1 MARNKRLLIIECIPR
16 SEKFNESLV
25 LSNFLRM
32 TEPDA
37 IHAHIIRS
45 KSQMLNYLA
54 SKRDLQKFDFVH
66 ISAHGGDDNESIE
79 LPQGSLRPEE
89 LPEGCFSRQTVTM
102 SACGMSR
109 TNFVS
114 EFMET
119 TGASRVIAPLHD
131 VEFIDAAVW
140 FINFYYLVLHQNYTP
155 KGAFDRTNSILK
167 GKAKGGFQFWT

>member
-25 LSNFLRM
+25 LSSFLRM
-32 TEPDA
+32 TEPEA
-37 IHAHIIRS
+37 IHAHVIRS
-45 KSQMLNYLA
+45 KTQLSNYLG
-54 SKRDLQKFDFVH
+54 SKR
-66 ISAHGGDDNESIE
+66 ISRSSISCTFRSME
-79 LPQGSLRPEE
+79 GMITKSINLPQGSIRPEE
-89 LPEGCFSRQTVTM
+89 LPEGCFSRQTVTL

-119 TGASRVIAPLHD
+119 TGASQVIAPVHD
-131 VEFIDAAVW
+131 VEFIDSAVW
-140 FINFYYLVLHQNYTP
+140 FINFYYLVLHKDYTP
-155 KGAFDRTNSILK
+155 KGAFDRTNTILK

>member
-1 MARNKRLLIIECIPR
+1 MAKNKKLLIIECIPR

-37 IHAHIIRS
+37 IYTHVIKS

-54 SKRDLQKFDFVH
+54 SKRDLHKFDFVH
-66 ISAHGGDDNESIE
+66 ISAHGGDDNESIK
-79 LPQGSLRPEE
+79 LPQGAIRPEE
-89 LPEGCFSRQTVTM
+89 LPEGCFSRQTVTL
-102 SACGMSR
+102 SAYGMSR

-114 EFMET
+114 ELMET
-119 TGASRVIAPLHD
+119 TGASQVIAPLHD
-131 VEFIDAAVW
+131 VAFIDSAVW
-140 FINFYYLVLHQNYTP
+140 FINFYYLVLHQTYTP
-155 KGAFDRTNSILK
+155 KGALDRTNSILK